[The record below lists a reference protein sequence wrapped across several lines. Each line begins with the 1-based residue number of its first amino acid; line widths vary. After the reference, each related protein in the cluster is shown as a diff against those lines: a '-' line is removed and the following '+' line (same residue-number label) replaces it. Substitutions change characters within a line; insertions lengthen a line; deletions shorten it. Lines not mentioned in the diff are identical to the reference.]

1 MALLALGLAIVALT
15 STLWVTLAAVVVLGY
30 GLPLT
35 FIASMRMLK
44 RRTPY
49 GLTGRAFAAVE
60 TSWVPLRRSRWPAA
74 PCW

>member
-1 MALLALGLAIVALT
+1 VPTRTANWL
-15 STLWVTLAAVVVLGY
+15 TLAAVAVLGH

-49 GLTGRAFAAVE
+49 GL
-60 TSWVPLRRSRWPAA
+60 
-74 PCW
+74 